1 MISNLIF
8 ALTLFL
14 SRRFSAFSI
23 SNGFNY
29 FHPALLITFVAIKS
43 PLQIVEIFFI
53 VRSVNDCME
62 MYQKCYFKIKINV
75 SCLSIALFNW
85 TPKSYVFFPH
95 YFTSRQCY
103 LGSKCLFG
111 LPFVASIELNTA
123 WLLLLSERSPSS
135 LRYLLN
141 ILSNQ
146 LGYEHSQILI
156 QFLKMIQIN
165 VWKDKHSH
173 CHNTMLLPLKAVV
186 TIVAAYLSK
195 IWECQEPLAKLCLL
209 CSTET
214 GIASKKKKSPLS
226 DNAHDDE
233 NSVSIEIIWNFSL
246 INYECQEHRLDLK
259 QVFKKHPLKS
269 CINIVSW

>member
-1 MISNLIF
+1 
-8 ALTLFL
+8 
-14 SRRFSAFSI
+14 
-23 SNGFNY
+23 
-29 FHPALLITFVAIKS
+29 
-43 PLQIVEIFFI
+43 
-53 VRSVNDCME
+53 ME
-62 MYQKCYFKIKINV
+62 MYQKCYFKLKINV

-95 YFTSRQCY
+95 YCPSHQCY

-111 LPFVASIELNTA
+111 LPFILQLDSLEEVRNSVASIELNIA
-123 WLLLLSERSPSS
+123 WLLFVSERSPDS

-146 LGYEHSQILI
+146 LGYEHSQILV

-186 TIVAAYLSK
+186 TIVAADLSK
-195 IWECQEPLAKLCLL
+195 IWECQEPLAKFCLL

-214 GIASKKKKSPLS
+214 GIASKKEKKK
-226 DNAHDDE
+226 
-233 NSVSIEIIWNFSL
+233 VL
-246 INYECQEHRLDLK
+246 I
-259 QVFKKHPLKS
+259 
-269 CINIVSW
+269 

>member
-1 MISNLIF
+1 MLSEEVISNLIF

-14 SRRFSAFSI
+14 CRRFSAFSI

-43 PLQIVEIFFI
+43 PLQIIEIFFI

-62 MYQKCYFKIKINV
+62 MYQKCYFKLKINV

-95 YFTSRQCY
+95 YCTSHQCY

-111 LPFVASIELNTA
+111 LPFILQLDSLEEVRNSVASIELNIA
-123 WLLLLSERSPSS
+123 WLLFVSERSPGS

-146 LGYEHSQILI
+146 LGYEHSQILV

-186 TIVAAYLSK
+186 TVVAADLSK
-195 IWECQEPLAKLCLL
+195 IWECQEPLAKFCLL

-214 GIASKKKKSPLS
+214 GIASKKEEKK
-226 DNAHDDE
+226 
-233 NSVSIEIIWNFSL
+233 VL
-246 INYECQEHRLDLK
+246 I
-259 QVFKKHPLKS
+259 
-269 CINIVSW
+269 